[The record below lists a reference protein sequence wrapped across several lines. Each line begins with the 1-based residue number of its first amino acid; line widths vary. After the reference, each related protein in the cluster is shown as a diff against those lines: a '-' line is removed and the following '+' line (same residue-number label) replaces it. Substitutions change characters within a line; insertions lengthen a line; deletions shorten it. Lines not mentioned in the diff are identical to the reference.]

1 MFCQKLGYDEG
12 KIWRRVDKCAIEIE
26 QNTVDGRF

>member
-1 MFCQKLGYDEG
+1 MFSQELVYDEG
-12 KIWRRVDKCAIEIE
+12 KVWRGIDKRAIEIE